1 MPEPYFS
8 MFRAAIPERAAGVN
22 ILPGKGFPWTWQHQL
37 VNFRGADNIADW
49 RRYRANYL
57 GMIRLIDDQI
67 KVLLDGLTALDE
79 LYNRYLVFV
88 SDQGDF
94 AGDYG
99 LPRKGVSLPRF
110 WSGLGIEAVKMITE
124 RWCH

>member
-1 MPEPYFS
+1 
-8 MFRAAIPERAAGVN
+8 
-22 ILPGKGFPWTWQHQL
+22 
-37 VNFRGADNIADW
+37 
-49 RRYRANYL
+49 
-57 GMIRLIDDQI
+57 MIRLIDDQI

-110 WSGLGIEAVKMITE
+110 WSGPRIEAVKIITV
-124 RWCH
+124 RLCH